1 MHFDLILCNSE
12 IAPLQ
17 VGLKSFQFRAV
28 SVEGAD
34 TAVDISLLYL
44 GFGYV
49 GQCEKVGGIG
59 TPCICN
65 STLLQLKYMSLFEI
79 EGEVFISGDCGM
91 KFIDLRLLIISQC
104 INHGQHR
111 LSTHRSVC
119 TTPLLRVGPG
129 E

>member
-34 TAVDISLLYL
+34 TAVDNSSLYL
-44 GFGYV
+44 GIGEV
-49 GQCEKVGGIG
+49 GQCDKVGGIG

-65 STLLQLKYMSLFEI
+65 STLLQLKYMSFFEM
-79 EGEVFISGDCGM
+79 EGEEFISGDCGM
-91 KFIDLRLLIISQC
+91 TFIDCWLFIISQC

-111 LSTHRSVC
+111 LSAHRSVC
-119 TTPLLRVGPG
+119 TPPLLRVGHG